1 MKLKLKNR
9 KIIFILGGLLAAAAL
24 SVAAILLLQGGESE
38 AVQRRE
44 YPVQKGDIVVGIEA
58 AGSISS
64 EKQGQFMNT
73 PLQIKQYQVKVGD
86 YVKTGDALAELSGED
101 ITEKLKAAN
110 EKLKNDAF
118 AVEKLKTDKQNYQLE
133 LEKRIRDIRTAGEN
147 VYGEKAGALLSKK
160 AAAQQSI
167 ADKQA
172 QIEQLRQ
179 SIAGYEAEKNAN
191 AGQPTETMQEKTQAE
206 QSLIDYDALIADA
219 NAQIARLEAEI
230 AALNAELAAVNDS
243 LKTIDEQ
250 RLKDRSKED
259 EDIALMI
266 KQGQAQHALYDNQ
279 ISQAQST
286 YADTKKERDAVLVYQ
301 NDPWIRAESDGVILK
316 LVYAPNATTDAVTP
330 VAEIGKDTE
339 KTLLL
344 QLDPVDITQV
354 EIGQEVSF
362 YVDAYAK
369 LAGLLFGKQLRLHRG
384 GRGKPH

>member
-191 AGQPTETMQEKTQAE
+191 AGQPTEAMQEKTQAE

-279 ISQAQST
+279 IS
-286 YADTKKERDAVLVYQ
+286 
-301 NDPWIRAESDGVILK
+301 
-316 LVYAPNATTDAVTP
+316 
-330 VAEIGKDTE
+330 
-339 KTLLL
+339 
-344 QLDPVDITQV
+344 
-354 EIGQEVSF
+354 
-362 YVDAYAK
+362 
-369 LAGLLFGKQLRLHRG
+369 
-384 GRGKPH
+384 

>member
-1 MKLKLKNR
+1 
-9 KIIFILGGLLAAAAL
+9 
-24 SVAAILLLQGGESE
+24 
-38 AVQRRE
+38 
-44 YPVQKGDIVVGIEA
+44 
-58 AGSISS
+58 
-64 EKQGQFMNT
+64 MNT

-191 AGQPTETMQEKTQAE
+191 AGQPTEAMQEKTQAE

-279 ISQAQST
+279 IS
-286 YADTKKERDAVLVYQ
+286 
-301 NDPWIRAESDGVILK
+301 
-316 LVYAPNATTDAVTP
+316 
-330 VAEIGKDTE
+330 
-339 KTLLL
+339 
-344 QLDPVDITQV
+344 
-354 EIGQEVSF
+354 
-362 YVDAYAK
+362 
-369 LAGLLFGKQLRLHRG
+369 
-384 GRGKPH
+384 